1 MRKSSLR
8 EFQNALSKR
17 LASAATQSSAPL
29 RLTVEAGGEHWVL
42 DLLDAGEVLPLPALT
57 PVPLARPYY
66 AGVANV
72 RGSLYSVVDFA
83 LLCGKAATARGADA
97 RLMLC
102 GRRFGLNAGLLFER
116 IAGLRNAADFRIAAA
131 TAAPLDWSGH
141 EYADSTGAR
150 YRELRMEALVPHS
163 DFMNLAA
170 S

>member
-8 EFQNALSKR
+8 EFQQALSKR
-17 LASAATQSSAPL
+17 LAIAATRSSAPL
-29 RLTVEAGGEHWVL
+29 RLTVESGGEHWVL
-42 DLLDAGEVLPLPALT
+42 DLPDAGEVLPMPALT
-57 PVPLARPYY
+57 PVPLGRPYY

-83 LLCGKAATARGADA
+83 SLCGKAATPRGAHA
-97 RLMLC
+97 RLLLC

-116 IAGLRNAADFRIAAA
+116 VAGLRNADDFSIAAA
-131 TAAPLDWSGH
+131 AAAPLDWSGR
-141 EYADSTGAR
+141 EYADGTGAR
-150 YRELRMEALVPHS
+150 FRELRMEALVRHS